1 MNESSTTT
9 KVNTASL
16 AIVWP
21 IILVGLGL
29 AYGEWRARQLEDEIA
44 ARPPIAVLPV
54 DASVIRIIEETPGI
68 KAEEAIARVREAG
81 QRLAD
86 AGYVVLNADQVYG
99 YPIDIEARP

>member
-1 MNESSTTT
+1 MIGSSTTT
-9 KVNTASL
+9 KVNVLSL
-16 AIVWP
+16 AIWWP
-21 IILVGLGL
+21 IVL
-29 AYGEWRARQLEDEIA
+29 AGTTVAYVEWRTRQVEDEIA

-68 KAEEAIARVREAG
+68 KAEEAIARVRSAG

-86 AGYVVLNADQVYG
+86 AGYVVLNSDQVYG

>member
-1 MNESSTTT
+1 MSREYLSILWPA
-9 KVNTASL
+9 VCALL
-16 AIVWP
+16 AI
-21 IILVGLGL
+21 GY
-29 AYGEWRARQLEDEIA
+29 AEWRVSNVENEIA

-54 DASVIRIIEETPGI
+54 DASVIRIIEENPGM

-86 AGYVVLNADQVYG
+86 AGYVVLNTDQVFG